1 MTRFERV
8 LVLRWFRR
16 KPKGPTLFQKC
27 LAVHIAAATSAL
39 R

>member
-1 MTRFERV
+1 MKRFERV

-16 KPKGPTLFQKC
+16 RPKGPTLFQRC
-27 LAVHIAAATSAL
+27 LAVHIAATMSAL